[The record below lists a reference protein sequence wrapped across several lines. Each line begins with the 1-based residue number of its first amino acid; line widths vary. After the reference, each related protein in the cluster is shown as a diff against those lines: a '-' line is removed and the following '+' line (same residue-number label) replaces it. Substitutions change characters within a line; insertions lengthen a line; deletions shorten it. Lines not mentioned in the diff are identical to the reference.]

1 MPVLLWKAI
10 GRMRFAKTVMGV
22 RRYSRRLL
30 RAGDSFQDRSLLRL
44 VCAALSLLASAW
56 LLPGCAPGEAIAIG
70 FIGGMSGRVADLGIA
85 GRDAAQLA
93 VEQRN
98 QAGGIAGRQVKLL
111 IRDDEQNTVV
121 AERALRELIDQGVVA
136 IVGPMTSAIAMTI
149 VPIANRA
156 GVLLISPTVSTEA
169 LTGKDDY
176 FFRVGSSN
184 LANATQVAQYHLRQA
199 AGRQNPRRLVAVYDL
214 NNRPYAETW
223 LDGFRV
229 TYVRGGGEIVKS
241 IGFESGSAIS
251 YRQLAQELLATA
263 ADGVLI
269 VANSVDTALLCQ
281 QIRKSDR
288 QIPIIA
294 AEWAASERL
303 LELGGKAVDGVVVGQ
318 NFDRSSTAPRYQAF
332 RQAYLAR
339 FQREPGFGGVLAY
352 DATNVLLD
360 ALARQQ
366 RGQSVKQTV
375 LAIGSF
381 EGTQAPIVF
390 DAYGDVQRNVFITV
404 VRDGRLV
411 VVE

>member
-1 MPVLLWKAI
+1 
-10 GRMRFAKTVMGV
+10 MGV

-30 RAGDSFQDRSLLRL
+30 RIAGSSQDGSLLRRFC
-44 VCAALSLLASAW
+44 VGLSLLAGVCL
-56 LLPGCAPGEAIAIG
+56 LLPGCTPREPITIG
-70 FIGGMSGRVADLGIA
+70 FIGGTSGRVADLGIA
-85 GRDAAQLA
+85 GRDATQLA

-98 QAGGIAGRQVKLL
+98 QAGGIAGRAVKLL
-111 IRDDEQNTVV
+111 IRDDEQNPVV
-121 AERALRELIDQGVVA
+121 AERALRELIDQGIVA
-136 IVGPMTSAIAMTI
+136 VVGPMTSAMAMTM
-149 VPIANRA
+149 VPIANQAR
-156 GVLLISPTVSTEA
+156 VLLISPTVSTEA

-199 AGRQNPRRLVAVYDL
+199 AGRQTPRRLVAVYDL
-214 NNRPYAETW
+214 NNRPYAESW
-223 LDGFRV
+223 LDCFRA

-241 IGFESGSAIS
+241 IGFESGSTTS
-251 YRQLAQELLATA
+251 FRQLAQALLATA

-288 QIPIIA
+288 DIPIIA

-318 NFDRSSTAPRYQAF
+318 NFDRGSTAPRYQAF
-332 RQAYLAR
+332 RLAYLAR

-360 ALARQQ
+360 ALAGQQ
-366 RGQSVKQTV
+366 RGQSVKEAV
-375 LAIGSF
+375 LAIGTF
-381 EGTQAPIVF
+381 AGTQAPIVF

-404 VRDGRLV
+404 VRDGRLL